1 MPTSM
6 VSTHTPRTCER
17 KPPPSVGETCHQQR
31 NSYQLFFKNSCTFH
45 SRGKSAPVVI
55 LCSSK
60 SAPLLNP
67 LTQVFLAFSRLL
79 APLSPH
85 SLARKASRPVIHIH
99 WGNQP
104 PHNHRYTPHASKGGA
119 TAQPRASSMGS
130 LEANQLGWLQLSAI
144 FF

>member
-85 SLARKASRPVIHIH
+85 SLARKASRPVILST
-99 WGNQP
+99 GGTNP
-104 PHNHRYTPHASKGGA
+104 PHIIVTLPMLQKVVATKGLFHGK
-119 TAQPRASSMGS
+119 PGS
-130 LEANQLGWLQLSAI
+130 RTNLDG
-144 FF
+144 